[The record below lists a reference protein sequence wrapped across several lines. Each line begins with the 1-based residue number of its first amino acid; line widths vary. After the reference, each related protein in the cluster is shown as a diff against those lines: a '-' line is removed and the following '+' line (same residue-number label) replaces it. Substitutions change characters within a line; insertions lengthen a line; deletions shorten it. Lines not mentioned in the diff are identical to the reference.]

1 MTKLHAASIAV
12 GLALLTLSGA
22 SFAAAAKSAG
32 VTARPAQPTNSTPA
46 PRPLASGH
54 HGSFR
59 RFPVFGVA
67 WTPYWAPYYGA
78 PDYLSGEPVDATV
91 STPEPPAMLTCKRS
105 QQIASVPSWDG
116 GMREVRITRC

>member
-22 SFAAAAKSAG
+22 SFEAAAKSSVA
-32 VTARPAQPTNSTPA
+32 ARPAQPTNSTPA
-46 PRPLASGH
+46 PRPSGH

-59 RFPVFGVA
+59 RFPILGVA
-67 WTPYWAPYYGA
+67 WAPYYGV

-105 QQIASVPSWDG
+105 QQIVSVPSWDG

>member
-1 MTKLHAASIAV
+1 MTKVHAASIAV
-12 GLALLTLSGA
+12 GLGLLTLSGA
-22 SFAAAAKSAG
+22 SFEAAAKSSG
-32 VTARPAQPTNSTPA
+32 VAARPAQPTNSTPA
-46 PRPLASGH
+46 APRPSGH

-67 WTPYWAPYYGA
+67 WAPYWAPYYGV

-105 QQIASVPSWDG
+105 QQIVSVPSWDG

>member
-1 MTKLHAASIAV
+1 MTKTHAASMAV
-12 GLALLTLSGA
+12 GLSLLTLSGV
-22 SFAAAAKSAG
+22 SFEAAAKSSG
-32 VTARPAQPTNSTPA
+32 VTARPAPPTNSTAA
-46 PRPLASGH
+46 PRPVASGH

-78 PDYLSGEPVDATV
+78 PDYLSGEPVDAAV

-105 QQIASVPSWDG
+105 QQVVSVPSSDG